1 MVVFNLN
8 INFLAKYSNL
18 FIFIL
23 VNVYLIIRFLIKLA
37 INYIGTNNFIS
48 MIITFYITYYLFI
61 IIYEYLFTNVL
72 SDGWNSNSNSI

>member
-23 VNVYLIIRFLIKLA
+23 VNVFLIIRFLIKLI

-72 SDGWNSNSNSI
+72 LDGWNSNFI

>member
-1 MVVFNLN
+1 MYFILN
-8 INFLAKYSNL
+8 IIFLAKYSNL

-23 VNVYLIIRFLIKLA
+23 VNVFLIIRFLIKLI

-72 SDGWNSNSNSI
+72 LDGWNSNFI